1 MDPDSDKPTI
11 KGHFGDNQASLI
23 TDWVD
28 YDAKIQLLIL
38 LDGIMALWLFLK
50 GQYFESVRGEIV

>member
-1 MDPDSDKPTI
+1 MLWGTCLCPDSDKPTI

-23 TDWVD
+23 TAWVD

-38 LDGIMALWLFLK
+38 LDGIMALWLF
-50 GQYFESVRGEIV
+50 S

>member
-1 MDPDSDKPTI
+1 MLWGTCLGPDSDKPTI

-23 TDWVD
+23 TAWVD

-38 LDGIMALWLFLK
+38 LDGIMALWLF
-50 GQYFESVRGEIV
+50 S